1 MKRKKFGP
9 ILGTLAMASAL
20 LVAGCGKSNT
30 SSSSMNPIPGT
41 IGTGLTGRCVPINSS
56 QIPFTASN
64 IYFSS
69 VNIRAGMIPGSGTIG
84 QVLVGGAAAGGPYQR
99 SGVDGI
105 LSMSITPIAA
115 VYPTTTPV
123 SGANTGP
130 TVASAAGFVSI
141 SVATQRDIVYK
152 FGNLSG
158 YNPYT
163 TGATPV
169 ANYPCVSGIAIDV
182 GHYYNTIYGGNV
194 YLYLNNSQHGYAL
207 YF

>member
-1 MKRKKFGP
+1 MKRKKLSP
-9 ILGTLAMASAL
+9 ILRTLAIASTL
-20 LVAGCGKSNT
+20 LVAGCGNSNT
-30 SSSSMNPIPGT
+30 SSNPNSPIPGT
-41 IGTGLTGRCVPINSS
+41 IGTGLVGRCIPINAA

-69 VNIRAGMIPGSGTIG
+69 VNIRAGMIPGSGNIG
-84 QVLVGGAAAGGPYQR
+84 QVMVGGATAGGPYQR

-105 LSMSITPIAA
+105 LSMSITPVAA
-115 VYPTTTPV
+115 VYPSTTPI
-123 SGANTGP
+123 SGVNTGP

-141 SVATQRDIVYK
+141 SVATQRDILYK

-158 YNPYT
+158 SNPYA
-163 TGATPV
+163 TGGNTV
-169 ANYPCVSGIAIDV
+169 TNYPCISGIAIDV

-194 YLYLNNSQHGYAL
+194 YLYFNNSQHGYAL